1 MRVSRFFMGMILF
14 SGLLG
19 CAAEV
24 SEADAATWETDESAL
39 VEASTAARVTL
50 KDAVTETC
58 DESCLVRQWII
69 DERYEEAR
77 EVLAAEANRVPD
89 DVETHL
95 LLAATNMRDEMYEK
109 AYELADRLIPVHDD
123 VRLRETRAY
132 ASLLAHDVETAAHD
146 FNDTIEALQ
155 SFEPETRRII
165 CDAVTGHCAA
175 PMQREAYA
183 WLGLATAEYNRQD
196 LERASEIVDDLMNAD
211 AFAGAFEPSAGQFIR
226 ALVASKRGDDNT
238 AKAHY
243 EAILAKFP
251 NDPAS
256 LVNLGGIAYR
266 SGDLETARRMQTQA
280 YEYAG
285 SHRRTAA
292 IAWSNVAEIDML
304 EGQYEAA
311 LDKANEAILTSRNYA
326 GGYFQLAVIHD
337 VIGNGAESLR
347 AMKHALEL
355 DTQGVSRWNIAMF
368 NADWEAHFAGL
379 IAEAEGR
386 TESAS
391 RHWHTLLG
399 SDDETLQGIAKRH
412 LSSLYERSG
421 EHCPR

>member
-1 MRVSRFFMGMILF
+1 MRVSRIWFGMILF
-14 SGLLG
+14 TGLLG
-19 CAAEV
+19 CATEV
-24 SEADAATWETDESAL
+24 NEADWATWDTDESAL
-39 VEASTAARVTL
+39 VEASTAAQVAL
-50 KDAVTETC
+50 KGAVTETC
-58 DESCLVRQWII
+58 DESCLIRQWIL
-69 DERYEEAR
+69 DERYDEVR
-77 EVLAAEANRVPD
+77 EVLAAQVNMAPD

-95 LLAATNMRDEMYEK
+95 LPAATNMRDEMYDK
-109 AYELADRLIPVHDD
+109 AYEMADRLIPVHDD

-155 SFEPETRRII
+155 SFEPETRHTI

-175 PMQREAYA
+175 PTQREAYA
-183 WLGLATAEYNRQD
+183 WLGLATAEYNRHN
-196 LERASEIVDDLMNAD
+196 LERASEIVDDLMNAK
-211 AFAGAFEPSAGQFIR
+211 AFVGAFEPSAGRFIR
-226 ALVASKRGDDNT
+226 ALVASKRGDDET
-238 AKAHY
+238 AKSHY

-266 SGDLETARRMQTQA
+266 SGDLDTARRLQTQA
-280 YEYAG
+280 FEYAG
-285 SHRRTAA
+285 RHRRTAA

-311 LDKANEAILTSRNYA
+311 LDKANEAILTSRGFA

-337 VIGNGAESLR
+337 VLGNAAESLS

-355 DTQGVSRWNIAMF
+355 DTQGVSRWNISMF

-379 IAEAEGR
+379 IAEAQGR

-391 RHWHTLLG
+391 RHWHTLLE

-412 LSSLYERSG
+412 LSSLLERSG
-421 EHCPR
+421 ENCPQ